1 MFVVRVIRCTP
12 KYSTT
17 GPKATPGLSFS
28 KTGRFRCMLNAEEWA
43 AIRPRLYRGD
53 GGCGTKGAMKN
64 FAIAEI
70 GCATALLAL
79 LVTPGTAN
87 MDHKPHCAC
96 RQGRSPVTPR
106 EPRVTPLMLPRRF
119 TREMLRARLVD
130 RGCLRT
136 LPGQASHCRASTLST
151 MSIPQKTVLRGIPF
165 AGTEKSWPAD
175 TFDISFAQVSFPST
189 VLLFGA
195 GLLALVGFR
204 KRFNK

>member
-1 MFVVRVIRCTP
+1 
-12 KYSTT
+12 
-17 GPKATPGLSFS
+17 
-28 KTGRFRCMLNAEEWA
+28 
-43 AIRPRLYRGD
+43 
-53 GGCGTKGAMKN
+53 MKN

-87 MDHKPHCAC
+87 MDHKPAL
-96 RQGRSPVTPR
+96 RLSAGSIAGNAKIINESPRSCFRVDSRGKCYVPVWSIGAAAPDSPR
-106 EPRVTPLMLPRRF
+106 AGIALPSLDTVYYVDSAENGF
-119 TREMLRARLVD
+119 T
-130 RGCLRT
+130 
-136 LPGQASHCRASTLST
+136 
-151 MSIPQKTVLRGIPF
+151 GIPF